1 MLRTAHLISDMMSG
15 LVVADRLMTSHY
27 QLSALCP
34 LRFKRFQWWTFP
46 FSTLRFSQIAH
57 CQKKQK
63 SNYSQLKKNS
73 PLSPRIIIIF
83 DNSALFPTS
92 TSVGSRTGAVLCI
105 HHLVILESN
114 ILSLRYIVFMPMNN
128 GCILIAFIFQKALQ
142 FAYFNP

>member
-1 MLRTAHLISDMMSG
+1 MD
-15 LVVADRLMTSHY
+15 
-27 QLSALCP
+27 LS
-34 LRFKRFQWWTFP
+34 FQHSKVFTNCSLP
-46 FSTLRFSQIAH
+46 
-57 CQKKQK
+57 KKTK
-63 SNYSQLKKNS
+63 VKLLTTKKNS

-128 GCILIAFIFQKALQ
+128 GCILIASIFKRL
-142 FAYFNP
+142 YNLPILTHNPYMLIHCFSDYPPLSQHKPLT